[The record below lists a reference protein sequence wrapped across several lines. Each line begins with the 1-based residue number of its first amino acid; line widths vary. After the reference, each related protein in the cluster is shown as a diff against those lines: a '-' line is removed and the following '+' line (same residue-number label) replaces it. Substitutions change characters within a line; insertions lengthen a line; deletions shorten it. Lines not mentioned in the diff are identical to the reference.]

1 MPAFTAADAL
11 SMALEIEKNGESY
24 YEAVAAKDNSDDVQA
39 LFEDL
44 ANQERIHYKVFRD
57 MLEDVSSNRKLTDDA
72 MQDYGLYVEAALGNA
87 LFAEDRA
94 LSMAEGAASTEEAL
108 RAALGFEK
116 DTLLFFYDLREMV
129 AEKDRDAITQII
141 SEEKRHVRRLAMML

>member
-11 SMALEIEKNGESY
+11 SMALEIEKNGETY
-24 YEAVAAKDNSDDVQA
+24 YEAVAAKDTSDDIQA

-57 MLEDVSSNRKLTDDA
+57 MLEDVSSAKKPTDDA

-87 LFAEDRA
+87 LFGEDRA
-94 LSMAEGAASTEEAL
+94 LSMAEEATSTEEAL

-129 AEKDRDAITQII
+129 AEKDREAITQII
-141 SEEKRHVRRLAMML
+141 TEEKRHVRRLAMML